1 VCAKRAEFVPA
12 GNIGTLEGNVIPEV
26 PNRRDPRIDELAGA
40 ASETTSTNT
49 SFNSAVG
56 EVYDSWHRCLVDY
69 HVDPKSQT
77 APNVVTQTELRAS
90 KEPVSDVIAQARE
103 EIDRLYA
110 IVRQEGYVVLLCNKD
125 GVAIHHRG
133 DETRADDFKR
143 WGIWLGGIW
152 SEQIEGTNGIGTCIT
167 EQRPV
172 LVHCGQHY
180 RSRHSKLTCAGAPI
194 FDALGRLAGV
204 LDVSAVASEGSDRP
218 QQLALAATVA
228 SAREVEERL
237 FREHF
242 RHAWV
247 IAAMPK
253 DETTPGLLV
262 AVDEDQRIVGAD
274 RAARAE
280 FHLDDKS
287 LAAGAPLSA
296 LFEFSAYLFRKRGGQ
311 DVPVFLTRTSAHDS
325 WRALLTPPLART
337 SLSRNAQEAM
347 VHSRPRLSMLSSMP
361 MPEAS
366 DLSRGGLAPVLKN
379 RICEFIEEHIGEKIS
394 LDAMSSVAGLSP
406 NHFARAFQQSVGM
419 PPHRYLLRRR
429 LEHVGQMLRDTQLPL
444 SQIALAAGFSDQSH
458 LARHFRRLT
467 GVPPS
472 LARR

>member
-1 VCAKRAEFVPA
+1 
-12 GNIGTLEGNVIPEV
+12 
-26 PNRRDPRIDELAGA
+26 
-40 ASETTSTNT
+40 
-49 SFNSAVG
+49 
-56 EVYDSWHRCLVDY
+56 
-69 HVDPKSQT
+69 
-77 APNVVTQTELRAS
+77 
-90 KEPVSDVIAQARE
+90 
-103 EIDRLYA
+103 
-110 IVRQEGYVVLLCNKD
+110 
-125 GVAIHHRG
+125 
-133 DETRADDFKR
+133 
-143 WGIWLGGIW
+143 
-152 SEQIEGTNGIGTCIT
+152 
-167 EQRPV
+167 
-172 LVHCGQHY
+172 
-180 RSRHSKLTCAGAPI
+180 
-194 FDALGRLAGV
+194 
-204 LDVSAVASEGSDRP
+204 
-218 QQLALAATVA
+218 LALAATVA

-379 RICEFIEEHIGEKIS
+379 RICEFIENTSARKSAWMPCLRWRGF
-394 LDAMSSVAGLSP
+394 LQTTLRVLS
-406 NHFARAFQQSVGM
+406 NSRSACH
-419 PPHRYLLRRR
+419 
-429 LEHVGQMLRDTQLPL
+429 
-444 SQIALAAGFSDQSH
+444 
-458 LARHFRRLT
+458 LT
-467 GVPPS
+467 GIYCGGGWSMWGRCCVTRS
-472 LARR
+472 CRCRKLRWRLVSRTRATWRAISGD